1 MVHLCREK
9 ASSHGLDMMI
19 LDAEFQYD
27 RKKLTIYYYSD
38 VRIDFRGFVKELYSL
53 FYARIWM
60 ENVKLTY
67 QQPSS
72 SSSTA
77 TTATAGT
84 AFPSSSIPS

>member
-1 MVHLCREK
+1 ML
-9 ASSHGLDMMI
+9 I

-60 ENVKLTY
+60 ENVKLTC

-72 SSSTA
+72 SPPSSIAVAAA
-77 TTATAGT
+77 TTTTTTTTTTTGT
-84 AFPSSSIPS
+84 ALPSSSIPS